1 MRKLWNHYDPLDIDD
16 DVDGQPLA
24 PHEGP
29 VPARVPVPRKKKLM
43 QRLQDWLFHVEEEE
57 EMEPALEPPRRHVQL
72 VQREETE
79 QRRQVQKALE
89 EWKKATAYFESV
101 SDPELVD
108 YAVYDMEAAKKR
120 YIFLLRNANR
130 HISG

>member
-29 VPARVPVPRKKKLM
+29 VPARTPVPGKKKLM

-57 EMEPALEPPRRHVQL
+57 GMEPARTLSNMLWSGSSSASIISLEPTTMACGR
-72 VQREETE
+72 
-79 QRRQVQKALE
+79 
-89 EWKKATAYFESV
+89 
-101 SDPELVD
+101 PE
-108 YAVYDMEAAKKR
+108 MR
-120 YIFLLRNANR
+120 LRPLTSINTCSLR
-130 HISG
+130 G